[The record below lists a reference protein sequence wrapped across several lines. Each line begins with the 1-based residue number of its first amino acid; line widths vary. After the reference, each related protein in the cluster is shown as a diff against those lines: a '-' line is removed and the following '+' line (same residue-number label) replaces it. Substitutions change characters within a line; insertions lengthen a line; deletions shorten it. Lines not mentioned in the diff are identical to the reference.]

1 MKAILFW
8 YHGYAAHV
16 NGPTLLEFTD
26 GITAGGFAVVAVDQ
40 HGHGY
45 R

>member
-1 MKAILFW
+1 LFW

-16 NGPTLLEFTD
+16 NGPTLLDFAD
-26 GITAGGFAVVAVDQ
+26 GMTAGGFAVVAVDQ

>member
-1 MKAILFW
+1 MKALLFW
-8 YHGYAAHV
+8 YHGYAAHI
-16 NGPTLLEFTD
+16 NGPTLLDFTQ
-26 GITAGGFAVVAVDQ
+26 GMAASGYAVIAVDQ